1 MLSQTEENY
10 LKSLLHLAMEKEV
23 GGDSGDGGARGD
35 VGRAVKGDVGGGGGE
50 VGTNELAAYLG
61 VKPASVN
68 DMLKKLK
75 EKKLVNYEKYGKI
88 SLTDEGRKKA
98 VDVVRKHRLWE
109 TFLYE
114 KFDFTWDEV
123 HEVAEQL
130 EHIQSAKLVDK
141 LDEFLNFPA
150 YDPHGD
156 VIPNAKGEMPVVHKK
171 TLQEEEVGHRCTMV
185 AVKDNSAP
193 FLQYVNKMGLS
204 INNKIKVL
212 ARHSY
217 DQLIEIEVNGK
228 TCSISPRFAQNIVIV
243 CDDCAKKKVRGKKA

>member
-10 LKSLLHLAMEKEV
+10 LKSLFHL
-23 GGDSGDGGARGD
+23 GDEA
-35 VGRAVKGDVGGGGGE
+35 
-50 VGTNELAAYLG
+50 GTNELAAFLG
-61 VKPASVN
+61 VKPASVT

-88 SLTDEGRKKA
+88 SLTQEGRKKA
-98 VDVVRKHRLWE
+98 IEIVRKHRLWE

-114 KFDFTWDEV
+114 KFAFTWDEV

-141 LDEFLNFPA
+141 LDEFLNFPTF
-150 YDPHGD
+150 DPHGD
-156 VIPNAKGEMPVVHKK
+156 VIPNAKGEMPAVHKK
-171 TLQEEEVGHRCTMV
+171 TLFEEEVGHNCTMV

-228 TCSISPRFAQNIVIV
+228 VCSISPRFAQNIVIV
-243 CDDCAKKKVRGKKA
+243 CDDCSKKKVRVKKA